1 MKWRRKTLDLL
12 FFFSTLFFSLQTT
25 TTTTTTTKK
34 TQSHETTQNT
44 FSKKKK
50 ETKNKTKHW
59 RSDERT
65 NNKNKQN
72 KHGVGFPAA
81 AAVVDVASTNRNVSA
96 HWRSMMK
103 SFSILPNGESNQ
115 TKKNSVTSQVKLGRT
130 RRHRYIR
137 LHCL

>member
-12 FFFSTLFFSLQTT
+12 FFFYSLFLSSNNNNNNNNKKDAKPRNYAKYLQ
-25 TTTTTTTKK
+25 
-34 TQSHETTQNT
+34 Q
-44 FSKKKK
+44 KKK